1 MEDFNNVNQ
10 DPFTTEDG
18 NNFVLEHTVDNLA
31 TEGATGNE
39 HLTFDFKIEDFTA
52 NIALEGDNTADSII
66 LEEFTP
72 TGIGTI
78 FLSENGDRLLPEQD
92 TESLQD
98 RIFFHDEN
106 SFAMTHSEGTVTLL
120 NDNRLLVNTVD
131 NLVTEGV
138 INLIAE
144 SGDNFTSEAGRAEA
158 ITSEIEVTGS
168 EFPHGSHE
176 FARIVLAD
184 GDTVTV
190 TEKINDH
197 RFNVDVGAILL
208 EEQTG
213 SSADYLVD
221 EFFAGKMIRDLGN
234 STAQTYRIEYG
245 RHTQSSSINDTSRTL
260 KTEIG
265 TTDTNDAGREYQ
277 FKLDG
282 IKTVKGTIPTIE
294 EISEIH
300 GDNIVYETG
309 EGILMEDGEVGTQ
322 DPNAILQ
329 EGSETEYITLEE
341 NEAVL
346 LEDLIDYKLL
356 NFEEQKFRI
365 EFIANNTFLKTSQEI
380 NYDFTDKPIRVN
392 HLEPVP
398 S

>member
-1 MEDFNNVNQ
+1 M
-10 DPFTTEDG
+10 
-18 NNFVLEHTVDNLA
+18 
-31 TEGATGNE
+31 
-39 HLTFDFKIEDFTA
+39 
-52 NIALEGDNTADSII
+52 
-66 LEEFTP
+66 
-72 TGIGTI
+72 
-78 FLSENGDRLLPEQD
+78 
-92 TESLQD
+92 
-98 RIFFHDEN
+98 
-106 SFAMTHSEGTVTLL
+106 
-120 NDNRLLVNTVD
+120 
-131 NLVTEGV
+131 
-138 INLIAE
+138 
-144 SGDNFTSEAGRAEA
+144 
-158 ITSEIEVTGS
+158 
-168 EFPHGSHE
+168 
-176 FARIVLAD
+176 
-184 GDTVTV
+184 
-190 TEKINDH
+190 
-197 RFNVDVGAILL
+197 
-208 EEQTG
+208 
-213 SSADYLVD
+213 
-221 EFFAGKMIRDLGN
+221 
-234 STAQTYRIEYG
+234 
-245 RHTQSSSINDTSRTL
+245 

-265 TTDTNDAGREYQ
+265 TTDTNNAGREYQ

-282 IKTVKGTIPTIE
+282 IKTVNGTIPTIE

-380 NYDFTDKPIRVN
+380 NYDFQDAPIRVN